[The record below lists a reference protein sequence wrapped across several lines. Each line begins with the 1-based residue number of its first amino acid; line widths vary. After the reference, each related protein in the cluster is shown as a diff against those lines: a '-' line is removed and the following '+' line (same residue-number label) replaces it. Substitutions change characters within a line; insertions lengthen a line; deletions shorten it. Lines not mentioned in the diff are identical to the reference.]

1 MKRKVTTILAIILC
15 AIITVTG
22 IYADT
27 AYAADK
33 TPLKVTFKGK
43 TVTLTEDVDVK
54 PAAPKVKTLKNKW
67 GNPKKEVYRD
77 NIDGKTIE
85 VARSYTWTKGETTIA
100 YNIQKYREP
109 MWTSAR
115 TYIRIDSS
123 DKNLKVNGIKIGMKK
138 SKAEKILKNLQ
149 TIDENGSPWFLDSDI
164 RVTCSY
170 DNKGKVNFI
179 TVDLENL

>member
-54 PAAPKVKTLKNKW
+54 PAAPNVKTLKNKW
-67 GNPKKEVYRD
+67 GKPKKEIQHD
-77 NIDGKTIE
+77 NSEDETMETSI
-85 VARSYTWTKGETTIA
+85 RYTWTKGKTTIM
-100 YNIQKYREP
+100 YHIQKYREP

-179 TVDLENL
+179 TVDLENI